1 MHGGKR
7 TGAGRPKGERARA
20 VLEAAEAGG
29 EMPIAYMLNVMRNEK
44 APDVRRDRMAKA
56 AAAYLYPKF
65 GTVTEP
71 GAEEP
76 ASPEQPAAPAEVTA
90 DV

>member
-7 TGAGRPKGERARA
+7 TGAGRPKGERTRA
-20 VLEAAEAGG
+20 VLDEAEAGG
-29 EMPIAYMLNVMRNEK
+29 EMPIAYMLKVMRNEN
-44 APDVRRDRMAKA
+44 APDLRRDRMAKA

-65 GTVTEP
+65 GTV
-71 GAEEP
+71 AEIDTDEA
-76 ASPEQPAAPAEVTA
+76 ASPEQPAVTA